1 MSELTPE
8 LTPEMI
14 EFLAKQKKEADEK
27 AENEKRLTE
36 LNNKRK
42 AVLDSLETQGTLKEL
57 ESEGIRDLLKDKP
70 DLLDNVS
77 ALSMAIENARLKK
90 QHKTATTPGAS
101 TGDTG
106 KIGDPQR
113 PSGANP
119 DPTFV
124 VPNFGTPEFFDAY
137 GQGKITPEAIDAMEL
152 NSVQKLNL
160 KMGLPRAATGR
171 NPASVFM

>member
-1 MSELTPE
+1 MSNE

-27 AENEKRLTE
+27 AENEKKLNE
-36 LNNKRK
+36 LNSKRK

-57 ESEGIRDLLKDKP
+57 ESEGIRELLKDKP

-77 ALSMAIENARLKK
+77 ALSQAIENAKLKK
-90 QHKTATTPGAS
+90 ELKLKTTQGAS
-101 TGDTG
+101 ASEPG
-106 KIGDPQR
+106 KMGEAQR

-137 GQGKITPEAIDAMEL
+137 GQGKITPEAIDAMEQL

-160 KMGLPRAATGR
+160 KMGLPRAVTGR
-171 NPASVFM
+171 NPASAFM

>member
-1 MSELTPE
+1 MSNE

-27 AENEKRLTE
+27 AENEKKLNE
-36 LNNKRK
+36 LNSKRK

-57 ESEGIRDLLKDKP
+57 ESEGIRELLKDKP

-77 ALSMAIENARLKK
+77 ALSQAIENAKLKK
-90 QHKTATTPGAS
+90 ELKLKTTQGAS
-101 TGDTG
+101 A
-106 KIGDPQR
+106 GDPGKMGEAQR

-137 GQGKITPEAIDAMEL
+137 GQGKITPEAIDAMEQL

-160 KMGLPRAATGR
+160 KMGLPRAVTGR
-171 NPASVFM
+171 NPASAFM